1 LRLSNLAG
9 LSGETLD
16 LVNPLAGQL
25 GDTCVKTAAR
35 LSINLA
41 TMKSEMDKN
50 PRSPLTEPI
59 RKANSDCDASLNEIK
74 RTAKSGEQSTI
85 PAKADAGKTL
95 MFFLKPFWHLDKEPL
110 VTQIGM
116 TEELLLRYNSQPQ
129 LTAAAGILGMAELFP
144 ALAQQN
150 MLLNTLYNQRL
161 DEYAALSP
169 AASRLHGDVT
179 EDYDGLCDIVVKAV
193 NLEPV
198 QHPVL
203 DLFHKMDD
211 LRKKYSALSPAHIDI
226 RHAVTEPIATQTHT
240 GKAITPIPVAY
251 YEDAELVFAK
261 DFNVTYKHNVE
272 VGEATVTL
280 HGKGRFNGS
289 HERKFNIV
297 RSV

>member
-25 GDTCVKTAAR
+25 GETCVKTASR
-35 LSINLA
+35 LSVNLA

-59 RKANSDCDASLNEIK
+59 RKANNDCDASLNEIK
-74 RTAKSGEQSTI
+74 RTAKAGEQSTI

-116 TEELLLRYNSQPQ
+116 TEELLRRYNSQQP
-129 LTAAAGILGMAELFP
+129 LPTAAQILGMAELFP
-144 ALAQQN
+144 ALEQQN
-150 MLLNTLYNQRL
+150 MLLNELYNRRL
-161 DEYAALSP
+161 DEHAALSP
-169 AASRLHGDVT
+169 AAGHLHGDVT
-179 EDYDGLCDIVVKAV
+179 EDYEGLCGIVLKTV

-198 QHPVL
+198 PQPIL

-211 LRKKYSALSPAHIDI
+211 LRKKYAALSPAHIDI
-226 RHAVTEPIATQTHT
+226 RHAVTEPIDTHTYT
-240 GKAITPIPVAY
+240 GKAITPIPVAR
-251 YEDAELVFAK
+251 YEDVELTFAK
-261 DFNVTYKHNVE
+261 DFNVTYRHNVE
-272 VGEATVTL
+272 VGEATVIL

-297 RSV
+297 QSI